1 MCEGG
6 SVLIIII
13 LRSSNFREAFR
24 LSGLLLASRSV
35 ILKLKSQPFNELLSI
50 LSMLVVKLAL

>member
-1 MCEGG
+1 M
-6 SVLIIII
+6 LIIII